1 MASWR
6 TPYRSALRDLAQALV
21 DQAQVKSRN
30 DQLTNQMKLQ
40 QDMVEAQS
48 FQNLFN
54 VAQQTTQDL
63 TNTYMRGQEEKRLE
77 GDRARNLAQQDLST
91 ARDTLARLEALG
103 ADPAEIERQRALVEA
118 LTGVVGA
125 DPMQAL
131 SMYNSIMGGELVPET
146 RTPATLLPTA
156 PGYEGPAMQ
165 GGVTAPQGVIPGVTT
180 PAMTGADVLTGGVGA
195 VAALS
200 RTAAIED
207 ARMARLQQMILDL
220 NPDDPTSVY
229 QAYAAAEMI
238 DTLPPEL
245 RESLAGPAEAAINAF
260 NNSEEAQEIYR
271 RRGRIDEAELERL
284 ETAAAYEREQLDYFR
299 RTRDVEYR
307 RLTGIVDAE
316 FADRV
321 VNAYNTGVIAGLD
334 DQGREE
340 LAKIAKVSVDELDTW
355 SQNKIAQQEERVALQ
370 DELNRLQ
377 VDQAK
382 QSIRI
387 GNQQIDLNDININ
400 RANWSFQ
407 REQFLAGV
415 QDEATIAQGIASALK
430 ANDTAM
436 LGFYMSAYDNP
447 DSVLGQQMRA
457 ILGDDYGDTLAGYF
471 DAASER
477 EAIEWNILRLDE
489 QARGIAVGNARL
501 MLQRNQALTPYEI
514 KALTAQ
520 YELDAAAAAAD
531 IKNLNFTDM
540 ANATQTLAQIA
551 QALPPEWWDNV
562 PADVQAKLDQFG
574 LSGDTFKSISTSSEW
589 LRESPQRE
597 QAWNLI
603 DTMLRS
609 GDPGMEMSQEM
620 RDGIT
625 QAIGMMGIDDP
636 QMVTALEQSL
646 EGIWMM
652 NSADIAAT
660 MASVA
665 LDAATGVTSPEDMT
679 RIINGFTS
687 LENNLTT
694 EYQSTLP
701 QRISAGN
708 CATVIQ
714 NPLGP
719 TLTFNVAGGWKTT
732 PADHNGNADAA
743 SNCAALRARYDEV
756 GRSIESANRQ
766 QAFWVQQ
773 LESYGQSGLPDT
785 GFSPEDSVNFYNLVG
800 LLNDPNAT
808 DEQIN
813 ALYNDLVGKYGE
825 ADVDAYINQLLGN
838 TGGQ

>member
-6 TPYRSALRDLAQALV
+6 TPYRSALRDLAQTLV

-30 DQLTNQMKLQ
+30 DQLATQMKFQ
-40 QDMVEAQS
+40 QDMIQAQN
-48 FQNLFN
+48 FQNTFQI
-54 VAQQTTQDL
+54 AQQTTQDL

-77 GDRARNLAQQDLST
+77 GDRARNLAQQDLSA

-103 ADPAEIERQRALVEA
+103 ADPAQIEQQRALVA
-118 LTGVVGA
+118 GLTNVVGA

-131 SMYNSIMGGELVPET
+131 SMYNNLMSGELVPET

-271 RRGRIDEAELERL
+271 RRGRIDEAELARL
-284 ETAAAYEREQLDYFR
+284 ETAAAYEREQLDWFR
-299 RTRDVEYR
+299 NTRRDEYR
-307 RLTGIVDAE
+307 LIKARVGAAEADA
-316 FADRV
+316 V
-321 VNAYNTGVIAGLD
+321 VNAYNTGVLTGLD
-334 DQGREE
+334 ERGREE
-340 LAKIAKVSVDELDTW
+340 LAALVQVSLDELDTW
-355 SQNKIAQQEERVALQ
+355 SQERIQRQEERVALQ
-370 DELNRLQ
+370 DELNELQ
-377 VDQAK
+377 VEQAK
-382 QSIRI
+382 QSVTI
-387 GNQQIDLNDININ
+387 GNQQIDLNDINID
-400 RANWSFQ
+400 RSLWSFQ

-436 LGFYMSAYDNP
+436 LGFYMAAYDNP

-457 ILGDDYGDTLAGYF
+457 ILGPDYGDTLAGYF

-489 QARGIAVGNARL
+489 QARGIAVENARL

-514 KALTAQ
+514 RALQAQ
-520 YELDAAAAAAD
+520 YELDAAAAAVD
-531 IKNLNFTDM
+531 INNLNFTDM

-574 LSGDTFKSISTSSEW
+574 LSPDVFRGISKSSEW

-603 DTMLRS
+603 NTMLQA

-620 RDGIT
+620 RDGIA
-625 QAIGMMGIDDP
+625 QAMTMLGIEDP
-636 QMVTALEQSL
+636 QMTTALQQSL

-652 NSADIAAT
+652 NSADIAVT
-660 MASVA
+660 MAGLA
-665 LDAATGVTSPEDMT
+665 LDAATSDRSPETLT
-679 RIINGFTS
+679 RIINGFTAI
-687 LENNLTT
+687 ENSLTT
-694 EYQSTLP
+694 EYQSILP
-701 QRISAGN
+701 QRIQAGN
-708 CATVIQ
+708 CADVFA
-714 NPLGP
+714 NPMGGD
-719 TLTFNVAGGWKTT
+719 TITFSVGTGWRLTPEEHGGDT
-732 PADHNGNADAA
+732 AAA
-743 SNCAALRARYDEV
+743 SACVFLQNRYFDV
-756 GRSIESANRQ
+756 GRSIQSNNEQ
-766 QAFWVQQ
+766 QQYWVEQ
-773 LESYGQSGLPDT
+773 LEQFGR
-785 GFSPEDSVNFYNLVG
+785 
-800 LLNDPNAT
+800 
-808 DEQIN
+808 
-813 ALYNDLVGKYGE
+813 GE
-825 ADVDAYINQLLGN
+825 
-838 TGGQ
+838 